1 MTHLDTPS
9 LITLALLV
17 LLAAAADIRTRRIP
31 NPLTATGAI
40 AGFILNTALHGIP
53 GARSSL
59 LGLALGAAL
68 FLPSSC
74 SAAAEAATSNSWPP
88 PEPSPDPPIRSSS
101 LSSPPSPEPSSPSSS
116 CSRKAASRPS
126 SAIAPS
132 SSTNSLTSAPLPA
145 PSRAR
150 PRKLHHSET
159 PLRHPHRHRNPPLPR
174 NCFLR
179 FHHPPRGLYLLRD
192 RTPHSESK
200 GNNTDAEV
208 SRRSLIHRRRL

>member
-68 FLPSSC
+68 FLPLFLLRGRGGGDLKLM
-74 SAAAEAATSNSWPP
+74 AAAGAIAGPSNTLLIFVLTAITGAILALVLLLSKG
-88 PEPSPDPPIRSSS
+88 S
-101 LSSPPSPEPSSPSSS
+101 LSTVLRNCALILHELAHLRPPYQRHPELALENSTTPKLPY
-116 CSRKAASRPS
+116 AIPIAIGTILFL
-126 SAIAPS
+126 AIAS
-132 SSTNSLTSAPLPA
+132 
-145 PSRAR
+145 
-150 PRKLHHSET
+150 
-159 PLRHPHRHRNPPLPR
+159 
-174 NCFLR
+174 
-179 FHHPPRGLYLLRD
+179 
-192 RTPHSESK
+192 
-200 GNNTDAEV
+200 
-208 SRRSLIHRRRL
+208 